1 METLLGITAMI
12 AVICSIVIAF
22 KLGMKAGKHAL
33 KTNLNKLTVRQML
46 MHKRK
51 NFRSL

>member
-1 METLLGITAMI
+1 METLIGITAMV
-12 AVICSIVIAF
+12 AVICSIYLAF
-22 KLGMKAGKHAL
+22 KLGVKAGKYVL

-46 MHKRK
+46 EHKRK

>member
-1 METLLGITAMI
+1 METLIGITAMVS
-12 AVICSIVIAF
+12 VICSIYLAF
-22 KLGMKAGKHAL
+22 KLGVKAGKHAL